1 MTDKKTIGISSLIA
15 LGLILASMVTPTFFD
30 NPQYYCESESS
41 IMECPGDLS
50 GGLGT
55 RCYLNIEKANWDYC
69 SSGWAEIT
77 DDLVIQEGPVNITE
91 DPIEPGGDGI
101 DGTDGEDGVDGIDG
115 AEGIDGAPGE
125 PGEVI
130 YVPSDTSGL
139 VKYKCDSKECV
150 KIS

>member
-30 NPQYYCESESS
+30 TPQYYCESESS

-77 DDLVIQEGPVNITE
+77 DDLVIQEGPIDSSE
-91 DPIEPGGDGI
+91 PIS
-101 DGTDGEDGVDGIDG
+101 GEDGVDGEDGIDG
-115 AEGIDGAPGE
+115 VDGTDGVDGAPGE

-130 YVPSDTSGL
+130 YEPFEDQGL
-139 VKYKCDSKECV
+139 VKYSCDQTACT
-150 KIS
+150 KIEG